1 MTDEERDAQPQG
13 VDECLFDATRRAVQG
28 HGTRAGEREAL
39 AAWHRSQGRV
49 ATAVLIE
56 TAMDDEAFSYP
67 HYTLNWQ

>member
-1 MTDEERDAQPQG
+1 MKKQVACSDMTDAERENLPQG
-13 VDECLFDATRRAVQG
+13 EHECLFDATRRAVQG

-56 TAMDDEAFSYP
+56 TAMDESEE
-67 HYTLNWQ
+67 